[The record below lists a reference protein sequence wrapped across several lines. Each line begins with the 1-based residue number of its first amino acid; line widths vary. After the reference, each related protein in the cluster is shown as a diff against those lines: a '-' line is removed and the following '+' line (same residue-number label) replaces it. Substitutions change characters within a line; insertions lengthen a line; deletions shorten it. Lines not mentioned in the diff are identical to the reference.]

1 MTYKMEELVPI
12 VAILA
17 KEYTAGESTSRTYEK
32 AQQLMG
38 AVIYCI
44 NERERGQEFS
54 LMEAKEQSAKEA
66 YNIGLRL
73 VENKI
78 KESLDLYNELMKEF
92 CCYEN
97 ECLNDTV
104 VKGMAEFFK
113 WYDCKYQPQDSIL
126 TLDYPILKNLQS
138 KQGIDRIYD
147 YLQCI
152 ELEQKFLKQFP
163 REYVVEVL
171 EEYSSD
177 YRFMIENLC
186 EIMLLNMVKHL
197 LVGKGINDLS
207 FATADNYKMQKILQ
221 QEQLGSLKGKLKGAV
236 GVIVDRYFEKDD
248 RLMEYLS
255 YAIDEIAVR
264 LKATLVIQ

>member
-1 MTYKMEELVPI
+1 MNYKMEELVPI
-12 VAILA
+12 VATLA
-17 KEYTAGESTSRTYEK
+17 KEYTAGESTSITYEK

-38 AVIYCI
+38 AIIYCI
-44 NERERGQEFS
+44 SERERGQEIS

-66 YNIGLRL
+66 YNVGVRL

-78 KESLDLYNELMKEF
+78 KESLDLYNELMREF

-104 VKGMAEFFK
+104 VKGMPEFFK
-113 WYDCKYQPQDSIL
+113 WYDCKYEPQDTIL

-138 KQGIDRIYD
+138 KQGIDKIYD

-152 ELEQKFLKQFP
+152 QLEQKFLSRFP
-163 REYVVEVL
+163 REYVLEVL
-171 EEYSSD
+171 EEYS
-177 YRFMIENLC
+177 REHRLMIENLC
-186 EIMLLNMVKHL
+186 EIMLLNMVKHI
-197 LVGKGINDLS
+197 LVGKGINDVS
-207 FATADNYKMQKILQ
+207 FAPADNSKMQKILQ
-221 QEQLGSLKGKLKGAV
+221 QEELASLKEKIKGAV
-236 GVIVDRYFEKDD
+236 GAIVDRYFEKDD

-264 LKATLVIQ
+264 LKATLVV